1 VGTVDRVTQLV
12 TAMAATKRGMI
23 EMNFISG
30 NWEFTFWGRVTVK
43 L

>member
-1 VGTVDRVTQLV
+1 
-12 TAMAATKRGMI
+12 MAATKRGMI

-30 NWEFTFWGRVTVK
+30 KWEFAFWRRFAVK